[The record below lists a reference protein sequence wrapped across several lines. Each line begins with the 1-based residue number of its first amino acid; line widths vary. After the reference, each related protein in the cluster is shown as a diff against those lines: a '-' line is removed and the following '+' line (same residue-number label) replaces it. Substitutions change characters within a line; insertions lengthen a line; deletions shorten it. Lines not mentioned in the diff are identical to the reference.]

1 MVQIPAKCLVVRVKS
16 AQLCLAVR
24 VLSSGSPD
32 LRVSQQNTENI
43 SNSSLTSKRWMKSH
57 FMDLPLLNSMITI
70 KVNDLNL
77 GVTGDHLI

>member
-1 MVQIPAKCLVVRVKS
+1 MRVKS

-24 VLSSGSPD
+24 VLLSGSPD
-32 LRVSQQNTENI
+32 LRVSQQNTENA
-43 SNSSLTSKRWMKSH
+43 SNSSLTSKQWMKSH

>member
-1 MVQIPAKCLVVRVKS
+1 MRVKS

-24 VLSSGSPD
+24 VLPSGSPD
-32 LRVSQQNTENI
+32 LRVSQQNTENA
-43 SNSSLTSKRWMKSH
+43 SNSSLTSKQWMKSH

-70 KVNDLNL
+70 KVNYLNL

>member
-1 MVQIPAKCLVVRVKS
+1 MRVKS

-32 LRVSQQNTENI
+32 LRVSQQNTENA
-43 SNSSLTSKRWMKSH
+43 SNSSLTSKQWMKSH

>member
-43 SNSSLTSKRWMKSH
+43 SNSSLTSKQWMKSH

-70 KVNDLNL
+70 KVNDVNNVEF
-77 GVTGDHLI
+77 GSNR

>member
-1 MVQIPAKCLVVRVKS
+1 M
-16 AQLCLAVR
+16 R
-24 VLSSGSPD
+24 VLPSGSPD
-32 LRVSQQNTENI
+32 LRVSQQNTENA
-43 SNSSLTSKRWMKSH
+43 SNSSLTSKQWMKSH

>member
-1 MVQIPAKCLVVRVKS
+1 MRVKS

-24 VLSSGSPD
+24 VLPSGSAD

-43 SNSSLTSKRWMKSH
+43 SNSSLTSKQWMKSH

-70 KVNDLNL
+70 KVNDVNNVEF
-77 GVTGDHLI
+77 GSNM

>member
-32 LRVSQQNTENI
+32 LRVSQQNTENA
-43 SNSSLTSKRWMKSH
+43 SNSSLTSKQWMKSH